1 METKAI
7 NIVTLIVTVIFAAVG
22 LFFSGSLHFGE
33 FQQLIDMGVVIPES
47 VSMSVVLV
55 GTCGCFI
62 AFLAKKLFDVMGV
75 LKLKTFDYPRRDIV
89 FGGFYVIIAIS
100 MILLYSK
107 VFNGYA
113 PLFFMT
119 IIPPCWSVYG
129 IVASVIHFVKRK
141 EKDPSSTLLAAL
153 IGVLGILVI
162 IFFLIIMIWGEH
174 IFYPMITALIGYK
187 AHASFFFFSLGIP
200 MLVLTT
206 GYELTK
212 GK

>member
-1 METKAI
+1 MKTKAI

-33 FQQLIDMGVVIPES
+33 FQALEDAGIVIPES

-55 GTCGCFI
+55 GTCVCFI

-75 LKLKTFDYPRRDIV
+75 LKLKTLDYPRRDIV

-174 IFYPMITALIGYK
+174 IFYPMITALIGYE

>member
-1 METKAI
+1 MKTKAI

-22 LFFSGSLHFGE
+22 LFFSGSSHFGE
-33 FQQLIDMGVVIPES
+33 FQALEDAGIVIPES
-47 VSMSVVLV
+47 LSLTVVLV
-55 GTCGCFI
+55 FTCVCFI

-75 LKLKTFDYPRRDIV
+75 LKLKTFDYPRRDII
-89 FGGFYVIIAIS
+89 FGGCYVIITIA
-100 MILLYSK
+100 MVLLYSK
-107 VFNGYA
+107 VFKGYDA
-113 PLFFMT
+113 LFLMV

-153 IGVLGILVI
+153 IGVLGILAI
-162 IFFLIIMIWGEH
+162 ILFLIIMIWGEDV
-174 IFYPMITALIGYK
+174 FDPITNALIGYEVS
-187 AHASFFFFSLGIP
+187 AALSLCSLATP
-200 MLVLTT
+200 MLVLIT